1 VARKPGKSQ
10 DVQGASEVEQLTAL
24 NRVSQAVASSLE
36 VDQVLQEIVSLIGE
50 VVDSTYTIVV
60 ILDEEGSV
68 VREVETLP
76 DGVLDAKHRTRRDGH
91 TDYIVR
97 TRRAVT
103 ADDIAEDGTIISQT
117 PADAP
122 GTLNPQMVKTGIKS
136 FAALPMIAKGRL
148 LGVLFLT
155 SLQPGYFHDR
165 LPILTTYAN
174 QAAIALENARLF
186 EATQARLRQ
195 VAFLNEVSTIAGSSL
210 DLREVLTGIA
220 GKMVE
225 FFGVEHSG
233 IVAREPGGERM
244 YVAAEY
250 PDRGTAGLEIATTGY
265 PVADLVMQQGQT
277 LAIEDPQNDPR
288 MGPEQEWARELDVQS
303 ALFIPLIAR
312 DQVVGS
318 IGLDVIGRPRH
329 FDDEEIVLAQTVAA
343 QIGMA
348 VQNTRLFASI
358 EAQNRQLQEEVAER
372 QRATAERDA
381 LQQQLVEAHRRAL
394 RELSTPIIPI
404 FEGIIAMPLIG
415 SIDTMRVGEIMT
427 RLLEGIDRYRAKV
440 VILDITGV
448 AIIDTSVADHLDK
461 TIQAAR
467 LKGVH
472 TIVTGIG
479 NEVALTVVGLGI
491 DWTGVDTLHDL
502 QTGLMA
508 ALQRLGLRLSRQNGG
523 S

>member
-1 VARKPGKSQ
+1 
-10 DVQGASEVEQLTAL
+10 
-24 NRVSQAVASSLE
+24 
-36 VDQVLQEIVSLIGE
+36 
-50 VVDSTYTIVV
+50 
-60 ILDEEGSV
+60 
-68 VREVETLP
+68 
-76 DGVLDAKHRTRRDGH
+76 
-91 TDYIVR
+91 
-97 TRRAVT
+97 
-103 ADDIAEDGTIISQT
+103 
-117 PADAP
+117 
-122 GTLNPQMVKTGIKS
+122 
-136 FAALPMIAKGRL
+136 
-148 LGVLFLT
+148 
-155 SLQPGYFHDR
+155 
-165 LPILTTYAN
+165 
-174 QAAIALENARLF
+174 
-186 EATQARLRQ
+186 
-195 VAFLNEVSTIAGSSL
+195 
-210 DLREVLTGIA
+210 
-220 GKMVE
+220 
-225 FFGVEHSG
+225 
-233 IVAREPGGERM
+233 
-244 YVAAEY
+244 
-250 PDRGTAGLEIATTGY
+250 
-265 PVADLVMQQGQT
+265 
-277 LAIEDPQNDPR
+277 
-288 MGPEQEWARELDVQS
+288 
-303 ALFIPLIAR
+303 LFIPLLAR

-381 LQQQLVEAHRRAL
+381 LQEQLVAAHRRAL

-491 DWTGVDTLHDL
+491 DWTGVDTLRDL
-502 QTGLMA
+502 QTGLVA